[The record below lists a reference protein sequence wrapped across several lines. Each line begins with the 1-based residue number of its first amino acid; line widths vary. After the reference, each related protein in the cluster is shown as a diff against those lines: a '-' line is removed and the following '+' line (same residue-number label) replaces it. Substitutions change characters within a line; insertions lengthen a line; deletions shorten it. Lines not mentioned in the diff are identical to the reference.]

1 MKKAN
6 NNTKLT
12 APINKIPKFKIN
24 QILPQRQNLNKAENK
39 KIIKTHR

>member
-6 NNTKLT
+6 NDTKLT

-24 QILPQRQNLNKAENK
+24 QILPQRQLNVAENK
-39 KIIKTHR
+39 KIIKTHRH